1 MYSTYSLSHL
11 NVLCSLAQD
20 FHDAIVFVAI
30 SEIAFE
36 LRERRD
42 TPLREGLREKF
53 RERERERKRERERD
67 RE

>member
-30 SEIAFE
+30 SEIACE

-42 TPLREGLREKF
+42 TPREIK
-53 RERERERKRERERD
+53 RERERERKREIGREREGE
-67 RE
+67 R